1 MFNSEVALQAA
12 VIAGTF
18 VVLGASVTALS
29 NLISLRIN
37 DRKKQASKQI
47 QDLCDEVC
55 AFYDLE
61 KLYIEKLALSTNRNS
76 LGIMREMR
84 SAVKDKTGSRPK
96 MSCSRAADIKRKWQQ

>member
-1 MFNSEVALQAA
+1 MFTLEVAIQTA
-12 VIAGTF
+12 VIGGICA
-18 VVLGASVTALS
+18 VLGASLTALS
-29 NLISLRIN
+29 NFMSALIN

-55 AFYDLE
+55 AYYELE

-84 SAVKDKTGSRPK
+84 SAVKKKTGSRPK
-96 MSCSRAADIKRKWQQ
+96 MSCSRAKDIKHKWRQ